1 MDGQMSDRENDWSAL
16 LRAANAG
23 DGQAYARFLH
33 AVTPVLRGVVR
44 ARGRGLVPETHE
56 DVVQEV
62 LLAIHAK
69 RHTWREE
76 APVLPWLYAI
86 ARYKVADAFR
96 RRGGSVHLPIE
107 DWAEVLAADP
117 APEPGA
123 ARDADV
129 LLGQLEPRAR
139 AIVRAVSLAGESPA
153 EVGARLGMN
162 EGAVRVALHRA
173 MQKMMRFA
181 KETER

>member
-1 MDGQMSDRENDWSAL
+1 MSERESEWSAL

-23 DGQAYARFLH
+23 DGRAYARFLGD
-33 AVTPVLRGVVR
+33 VTPVLRGVVR
-44 ARGRGLVPETHE
+44 ARGRGLAAETHE

-76 APVLPWLYAI
+76 APLLPWLYAI

-96 RRGGSVHLPIE
+96 RRGGSVHLPID
-107 DWAEVLAADP
+107 DWAEVLEADP
-117 APEPGA
+117 GPDTSA
-123 ARDADV
+123 ARDSDV
-129 LLGQLEPRAR
+129 LIGALEPRAQT
-139 AIVRAVSLAGESPA
+139 IVRAVSLAGESPA

-181 KETER
+181 KDLE